1 MALTGYEKDNLEEY
15 TNSELRQ
22 IASTYFITFK
32 TSTGSTS
39 TNYSRLNKTQL
50 INEIK
55 YDVDYQRANPDRKFD
70 DITDQND
77 NRIIP
82 IKRDLIGTESAEELM
97 NRIINALSDTKVD
110 YPEMGKY
117 YTYIYNAKTPKLLF
131 DLYPLII
138 SSGPDGTGLAFIGF
152 NYHWQLRGG
161 QSPLRQYNFPEVQD
175 GFYEMNSLEFI
186 TLRGINYAKFIINR

>member
-15 TNSELRQ
+15 TNNELRQ

-55 YDVDYQRANPDRKFD
+55 YDVDYQRANPDRKFE
-70 DITDQND
+70 DITGQND

-82 IKRDLIGTESAEELM
+82 IKRDLS
-97 NRIINALSDTKVD
+97 
-110 YPEMGKY
+110 
-117 YTYIYNAKTPKLLF
+117 
-131 DLYPLII
+131 
-138 SSGPDGTGLAFIGF
+138 
-152 NYHWQLRGG
+152 
-161 QSPLRQYNFPEVQD
+161 
-175 GFYEMNSLEFI
+175 
-186 TLRGINYAKFIINR
+186 